1 MIDYSKE
8 RQEQQV
14 DKLQEDF
21 IDWAESQAEK
31 LEITVDYFIAEFC
44 S

>member
-1 MIDYSKE
+1 MIDYNKE

-21 IDWAESQAEK
+21 IVWVESQAEK
-31 LEITVDYFIAEFC
+31 YEVTCDYIIAEFC

>member
-1 MIDYSKE
+1 MIDYSNE

-14 DKLQEDF
+14 DKLHEDF
-21 IDWAESQAEK
+21 IVWAESRAAE

>member
-14 DKLQEDF
+14 DKIQEDF
-21 IDWAESQAEK
+21 IIWAESQAAE
-31 LEITVDYFIAEFC
+31 LNITVDYFIAEFC